1 MGRCPE
7 EGVTEGIHS
16 APCRQETERVVP
28 KCVTDAQDSSTLTES
43 VCRLT
48 DHGSTWT
55 RTNNLLGESQ

>member
-28 KCVTDAQDSSTLTES
+28 KCVTEPFLDLRVQIVLILRERFIFVQLVDLM
-43 VCRLT
+43 VQV
-48 DHGSTWT
+48 G
-55 RTNNLLGESQ
+55 